1 MLLEEKLLKIFFTA
15 IEIWNDYDRFV
26 ALLVLYL
33 QVLGT
38 CLRLRL
44 LDKGYLERI
53 TGLTLNHQQTDTLK
67 SLADCVYYVLINTKG
82 ISLHRL
88 NL

>member
-1 MLLEEKLLKIFFTA
+1 MLLEEKLLKIFLLQLKFGMIMT
-15 IEIWNDYDRFV
+15 DLY
-26 ALLVLYL
+26 LLVLYL

-53 TGLTLNHQQTDTLK
+53 TSLTLNHQQTDTLK

-82 ISLHRL
+82 IPLHRL